1 MNKNIIIGAVI
12 VVAAIVTIS
21 LALKGST
28 TYASVVEAKE
38 NPDNTYHLVGEWVKE
53 KHYQY
58 EPLKNPDFFSFHM
71 KDSLGAEV
79 QVVLNKEKPGDFERS
94 DKIVVTG
101 KMSGEVFQASEI
113 LMKCPSKYNANEL
126 EI

>member
-1 MNKNIIIGAVI
+1 MNKNIIVGAVI
-12 VVAAIVTIS
+12 VVAAVVTIS

-38 NPDNTYHLVGEWVKE
+38 NPETTYHLVGEWVKE
-53 KHYQY
+53 KHYDY

>member
-1 MNKNIIIGAVI
+1 MNKNIIVGAVI

-38 NPDNTYHLVGEWVKE
+38 NPENTYHLVGEWVKE

-58 EPLKNPDFFSFHM
+58 EPLKNPDYFSFHI

-94 DKIVVTG
+94 DKVVVTG
-101 KMSGEVFQASEI
+101 KMNGEVFQASEI